1 MRYGLARYLAG
12 RILGLLFVIWLVT
25 LFTFFLMH
33 TVPGGP
39 FVFDKQPLP
48 PFAMENINRKYGLD
62 KPVWVQYLRWL
73 WAVLH
78 FDFGIPF
85 QSPTETVLGLI
96 KRAWPVTL
104 TIGVI
109 VIVVAYGFGILAG
122 IVAALK
128 QNSWVDNLVTLVATL
143 GLTLPNF
150 LIGFLLIF
158 VLSVNL
164 HLLPTGGWGSPK
176 QLIMPV
182 IAYAL
187 GPLAIVAR
195 YTRTSVLEVLRQE
208 YVRLARARGVPSR
221 RVLFTY
227 VLRNA
232 LIPLITVLG
241 PTIPDTLTGSIF
253 IEVTFAIPGIGR
265 FFTTSAQ
272 QRDYPMILAMVLLVA
287 FLWGFTY
294 LISDILYGVADPRVR
309 LGEGRA

>member
-1 MRYGLARYLAG
+1 MRGGLARYLLG
-12 RILGLLFVIWLVT
+12 RILGLLFVVWAVT

-48 PFAMENINRKYGLD
+48 KFAMDNINRKYGLD
-62 KPVWVQYLRWL
+62 KPVWEQYVRWL

-85 QSPTETVLGLI
+85 QSPTETVLTLI

-104 TIGVI
+104 TVGALTLA
-109 VIVVAYGFGILAG
+109 VAYGLGLLAGILASMRP
-122 IVAALK
+122 
-128 QNSWVDNLVTLVATL
+128 NSWLDNLVTFVATL

-158 VLSVNL
+158 TLSVHL
-164 HLLPTGGWGSPK
+164 HWLPTGGWGSPK

-182 IAYAL
+182 IAYSL

-195 YTRTSVLEVLRQE
+195 YTRTSMLEVLRSE
-208 YVRLARARGVPSR
+208 YVRLARARGLPQR
-221 RVLFTY
+221 RVLVRY

-241 PTIPDTLTGSIF
+241 PTIPDVMTGSIF
-253 IEVTFAIPGIGR
+253 IESTFALPGLGR

-272 QRDYPMILAMVLLVA
+272 TRDYPMIVAMVLLVA

-294 LISDILYGVADPRVR
+294 LASDLLYGIVDPRVR
-309 LGEGRA
+309 LGAAQS

>member
-1 MRYGLARYLAG
+1 VSGSLLRYLLG
-12 RILGLLFVIWLVT
+12 RILGLLFVIFAVT

-48 PFAMENINRKYGLD
+48 PFAMANINRKYGLD
-62 KPVWVQYLRWL
+62 KPVWEQYLRWL

-85 QSPTETVLGLI
+85 QQPTLTVLQLI
-96 KRAWPVTL
+96 QRAWPVTL
-104 TIGVI
+104 IVGAITI
-109 VIVVAYGFGILAG
+109 VISYGLGLLAG

-128 QNSWVDNLVTLVATL
+128 QNSWLDNLVTFTATL
-143 GLTLPNF
+143 GITLPNF
-150 LIGFLLIF
+150 VVAFMLIF
-158 VLSVNL
+158 ILSVHY

-187 GPLAIVAR
+187 GPLAVVAR
-195 YTRTSVLEVLRQE
+195 YTRTSMLEVLRSE
-208 YVRLARARGVPSR
+208 YVRLAHARGIPPGRLLR
-221 RVLFTY
+221 RY
-227 VLRNA
+227 ILRNA

-241 PTIPDTLTGSIF
+241 PSIPNILTGSIF
-253 IEVTFAIPGIGR
+253 IEATFALPGLGR
-265 FFTTSAQ
+265 YFVTSSEA
-272 QRDYPMILAMVLLVA
+272 RDYPMIMACVILVA

-294 LISDILYGVADPRVR
+294 LISDVLYTVVDPRIR
-309 LGEGRA
+309 LGGGRA